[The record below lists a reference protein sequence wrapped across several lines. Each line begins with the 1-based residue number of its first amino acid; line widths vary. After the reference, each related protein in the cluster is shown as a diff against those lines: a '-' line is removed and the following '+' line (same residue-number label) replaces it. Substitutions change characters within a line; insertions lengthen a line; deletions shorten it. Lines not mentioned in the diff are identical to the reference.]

1 MTATSFLFY
10 FTGRCARAGRSGTA
24 YSLIA
29 PEEYSY
35 LLDLHLFLG
44 RPLKIVSSMGGKDQ
58 GDDAAG
64 RMPQELLEEQQSVLI
79 NWHETYADLVSIL
92 FYIIRL

>member
-1 MTATSFLFY
+1 MMFS
-10 FTGRCARAGRSGTA
+10 GRCARAGRSGTA

-44 RPLKIVSSMGGKDQ
+44 RPLKIISNTTDETNL
-58 GDDAAG
+58 DAVG
-64 RMPQELLEEQQSVLI
+64 RIPRDILEEQHSVLI
-79 NWHETYADLVSIL
+79 NWHESYADLVS
-92 FYIIRL
+92 FNT